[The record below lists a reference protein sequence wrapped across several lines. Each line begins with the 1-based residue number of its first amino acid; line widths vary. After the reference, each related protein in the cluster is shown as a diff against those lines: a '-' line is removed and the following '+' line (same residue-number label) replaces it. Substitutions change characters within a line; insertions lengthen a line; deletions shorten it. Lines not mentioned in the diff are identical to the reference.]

1 MKTILIT
8 GIGGMTPRSIARF
21 IKKRYPNYKI
31 IGIDANPKALGFY
44 MQGLID
50 KGYVAPRMDE

>member
-31 IGIDANPKALGFY
+31 IGIDANPKALGF
-44 MQGLID
+44 MLPQGWMILLI
-50 KGYVAPRMDE
+50 GNS

>member
-50 KGYVAPRMDE
+50 KG